1 MHASQIID
9 RFGGEAVLGSA
20 LGVGKSSV
28 AYWVKTGVVPAKWH
42 ARLIELAKQRG
53 VPLTRE
59 ELADSG
65 LQAPAQHAVFREI
78 AGIGMGVLP
87 DGQAFLTGPSLARL
101 CGVADDDFPGD
112 RPVVPFARGD
122 ELLQVHADEVC
133 LAVLQSHAAGSERA
147 RHNHRLLAGD
157 GLRELVLVQTA
168 YDPNHRLAL
177 RWKQF
182 HEQASRSY
190 DAMQPGRFGVFK
202 EMADLVIALGQAG
215 VQLSSTV
222 VPDVSVGLAWS
233 ARWKGSNLEAVYG
246 PRSRH
251 PHDDAEL
258 FGHAIAQ
265 VPEPWRY
272 PATALDEFRRWLY
285 NVFIGPS
292 RFQRFGGM
300 SARDKALPVSF
311 SRLDL

>member
-28 AYWVKTGVVPAKWH
+28 AYWVKTGVIPAKWH
-42 ARLIELAKQRG
+42 ASLIELAKHRG
-53 VPLTRE
+53 IALNRE

-65 LQAPAQHAVFREI
+65 LQVPAQHAAFREV

-101 CGVADDDFPGD
+101 CGVADDALPGD
-112 RPVVPFARGD
+112 RPVMPFTRGGD
-122 ELLQVHADEVC
+122 LLQVHADEVC
-133 LAVLQSHAAGSERA
+133 LAVLQSHAADSERA
-147 RHNHRLLAGD
+147 RNNHRLLAGD
-157 GLRELVLVQTA
+157 ALRDLVLVQTA

-182 HEQASRSY
+182 HEQATRSY
-190 DAMQPGRFGVFK
+190 DTMQPGHFGVFK

-222 VPDVSVGLAWS
+222 VAAGSGGGAGW
-233 ARWKGSNLEAVYG
+233 ARREGCNHQSRER
-246 PRSRH
+246 PRTPP
-251 PHDDAEL
+251 PH
-258 FGHAIAQ
+258 Q
-265 VPEPWRY
+265 
-272 PATALDEFRRWLY
+272 
-285 NVFIGPS
+285 
-292 RFQRFGGM
+292 
-300 SARDKALPVSF
+300 
-311 SRLDL
+311 